1 VGIGVAIPV
10 NTAKR
15 IVPELIQKGYVSYPW
30 IGASVFPLIPEF
42 AKSLGLKVER
52 GAMIMEVAKGGP
64 ADKASLKAG
73 DRQVQVGNV
82 ILPVGG
88 DVITDFGGEK
98 VTSSDELIGLIRASR
113 HGDRVALKVF
123 WNGKFL
129 TVNITLGERPRER

>member
-1 VGIGVAIPV
+1 
-10 NTAKR
+10 
-15 IVPELIQKGYVSYPW
+15 
-30 IGASVFPLIPEF
+30 VFPLIPEF

-52 GAMIMEVAKGGP
+52 GAMIMEVVKGGP

-88 DVITDFGGEK
+88 DVITEFGAEK